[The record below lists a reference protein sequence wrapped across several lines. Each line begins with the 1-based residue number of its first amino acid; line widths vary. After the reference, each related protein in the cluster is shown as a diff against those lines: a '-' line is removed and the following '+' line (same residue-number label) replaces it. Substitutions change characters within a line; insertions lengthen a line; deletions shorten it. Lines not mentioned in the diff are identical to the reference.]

1 MPIHSSIG
9 KGDDR
14 DSGKF
19 IHIGCGHWRDCRG
32 GLARRERGPA
42 GLWWL
47 RDPSGTTRDTGQNV
61 VSLAVIRPFRVR
73 LRQVIHWLC
82 ARVKWAS
89 GTLPCAPSAHQCRF
103 ASYSPFR
110 LHEVTFYFF
119 SIKIQHI
126 Q

>member
-42 GLWWL
+42 GLRWL

-61 VSLAVIRPFRVR
+61 VSLAVIEAFSGQITSGHSLAVCAGEVGVR
-73 LRQVIHWLC
+73 HPALRAV
-82 ARVKWAS
+82 
-89 GTLPCAPSAHQCRF
+89 GAPMSVCF
-103 ASYSPFR
+103 LF
-110 LHEVTFYFF
+110 TF
-119 SIKIQHI
+119 
-126 Q
+126 